1 VTDRATAASLATA
14 GATLVLAAATFSSVR
29 SSSRS
34 ARIAEA
40 ALLIR
45 TRPLL
50 MTSRLDDPAV
60 KLRWMDD
67 HWVKLDGSR
76 AHATVDDGVV
86 YLAVSVRNVAGGV
99 AVLQGWFPHPD
110 ESLSDVA
117 FPAPEDFRRQSRD
130 LYIAAGD
137 VGFWQGALREP
148 DDPVRLAMVEV
159 VEARRNFTIDV
170 LYSDHEGGQRA
181 MTRFLVSPAGD
192 DTWLGSVGRQS
203 NIDRDDPR

>member
-1 VTDRATAASLATA
+1 MEWSTVASLATA
-14 GATLVLAAATFSSVR
+14 GATLVLAGATFASVR

-50 MTSRLDDPAV
+50 MTSRLDDPPV
-60 KLRWMDD
+60 KFRWMDD
-67 HWVKLDGSR
+67 HWVKLAGSR
-76 AHATVDDGVV
+76 AHAAVENDIV
-86 YLAVSVRNVAGGV
+86 YLALSVRNVAGGV
-99 AVLQGWFPHPD
+99 AVLQGWFPHP
-110 ESLSDVA
+110 EQSLSDTP
-117 FPAPEDFRRQSRD
+117 FPVIDDFRRQSRD
-130 LYIAAGD
+130 LFIAAGD

-148 DDPVRLAMVEV
+148 DDSGRLAMAEV
-159 VEARRNFTIDV
+159 VEARQNFTIDV

-181 MTRFLVSPAGD
+181 MTRFLISPAGD
-192 DTWLGSVGRQS
+192 DDWFAAVGRQS